1 MENSLEKV
9 WGNIQ
14 LEELLTSLE
23 SGSRPKGGVRGI
35 TNGIPSVG
43 GEHINDEGS
52 FNFLNVKYV
61 PIEFAAKMNRGQI
74 KSNDILI
81 VKDGATT
88 GRVAFVEGDFPFEKA
103 VVNEHVFIC
112 RVSKELNPK
121 YVFFFLLSKGGQDKV
136 LNNFKGSA
144 QGGINSEFMSN
155 TLVPL
160 APLSEQ
166 HRIVAKLEAIM
177 QKLESNKQRLAKVAQ
192 FEYKIFLKNI
202 FDGPEFYTT
211 IKLDDCCKE
220 QTKSIGKDWA
230 NHRLIGV
237 SKDKGVVDLRT
248 GGKKT
253 FERYKIV
260 KPGWFLYNPM
270 RVDIGSIAIWDGN
283 EIALTSPDYV
293 VFSIDESISPNILLK
308 FLKSNYG
315 LSEINNNTQGAVR
328 SRLYFRNLAKINF
341 PFSGEQNH
349 KNAELLFKGFNKLS
363 KRKNH
368 IEKIISKLQQSIFE
382 KAFRGELVPQDP
394 NDEPASVLLER
405 IKKEKGKLKTKKTK
419 VKK

>member
-1 MENSLEKV
+1 MQNRLPIGWSETPISQIVDINYGKDFRKKDFADTSGFPVYSANGIIGFSKIYNKEHKTVVLGCRGSVGSVHLTQPKSYITHNCFSIEPYDLISTEFIYYLLK
-9 WGNIQ
+9 WLNISDVVTGTAQ
-14 LEELLTSLE
+14 PQIT
-23 SGSRPKGGVRGI
+23 I
-35 TNGIPSVG
+35 TNLSPFKILLPPL
-43 GEHINDEGS
+43 GE
-52 FNFLNVKYV
+52 
-61 PIEFAAKMNRGQI
+61 Q
-74 KSNDILI
+74 
-81 VKDGATT
+81 
-88 GRVAFVEGDFPFEKA
+88 
-103 VVNEHVFIC
+103 
-112 RVSKELNPK
+112 
-121 YVFFFLLSKGGQDKV
+121 Q
-136 LNNFKGSA
+136 
-144 QGGINSEFMSN
+144 
-155 TLVPL
+155 
-160 APLSEQ
+160 
-166 HRIVAKLEAIM
+166 RIVFKLETII
-177 QKLESNKQRLAKVAQ
+177 QKLESNKKRLEKVMQ

-202 FDGPEFYTT
+202 FDGPDFFDS
-211 IKLDDCCKE
+211 IKLEICCSE

-260 KPGWFLYNPM
+260 KKGWFLYNPM

-283 EIALTSPDYV
+283 EVAITSPDYV
-293 VFSIDESISPNILLK
+293 VFSISDSISPSMLLK
-308 FLKSNYG
+308 FLKSSYG

-341 PFSGEQNH
+341 PFSGEKNH

-368 IEKIISKLQQSIFE
+368 IEKLIDKLQQSILE

-405 IKKEKGKLKTKKTK
+405 IRKANDLILSNRKFKAIK
-419 VKK
+419 